1 MSASIAYLFPGQG
14 SQFVGMGRDL
24 FDRYDAVRE
33 GIFDKMDE
41 ICGKRL
47 SALCFDGPLEEL
59 TLTENLQPAVTAVS
73 LACLHALQEAG
84 VAPQMTAG
92 HSLGEYASL
101 VAAGVIASEDALRLV
116 DMRGRLMQREAVAHP
131 GGMAAVIGLPIDRVE
146 GLVAEVREGQVLAV
160 ANHNSAE
167 QIVVTGEMD
176 AVSRAVKGAQALG
189 AKALPLNVSG
199 AWHCSLMEG
208 AVGEFRDFI
217 SAISFK
223 KPVGKMFFNA
233 TGKVESEPED
243 MKDIMARQLTS
254 PVRWYQ
260 IVRGML
266 EDGVDTFVEVGP
278 KRVLTGL
285 VRKIAGRDEKVRTFS
300 VQDLSSLESFLEAL

>member
-1 MSASIAYLFPGQG
+1 MSATIAYLFPGQG

-24 FDRYDAVRE
+24 FDRYTAVRE
-33 GIFDKMDE
+33 DIFGKMDQ
-41 ICGKRL
+41 ICKKPL
-47 SALCFDGPLEEL
+47 STLCFDGPLEEL

-73 LACLHALQEAG
+73 LACLYALQEAG
-84 VAPQMTAG
+84 AAPHMTAG

-101 VAAGVIASEDALRLV
+101 AAAGVITPEDALRLV

-131 GGMAAVIGLPIDRVE
+131 GGMAAVIGLPIERVE
-146 GLVAEVREGQVLAV
+146 GLVSEVRQGQVLAV

-176 AVSRAVKGAQALG
+176 AVSRAVIGAQALG

-208 AVGEFRDFI
+208 AVGEFRDFMADI
-217 SAISFK
+217 PFK
-223 KPVGKMFFNA
+223 KPSGTMFFNA
-233 TGKVESEPED
+233 TGEVQSEPEA

-254 PVRWYQ
+254 PVKWYP
-260 IVRGML
+260 IVRAML
-266 EDGVDTFVEVGP
+266 DNGVDTFVEVGP

-285 VRKIAGRDEKVRTFS
+285 MRKIAGRDEKIRTFS
-300 VQDLSSLESFLEAL
+300 VQDLSSLESFLTEL